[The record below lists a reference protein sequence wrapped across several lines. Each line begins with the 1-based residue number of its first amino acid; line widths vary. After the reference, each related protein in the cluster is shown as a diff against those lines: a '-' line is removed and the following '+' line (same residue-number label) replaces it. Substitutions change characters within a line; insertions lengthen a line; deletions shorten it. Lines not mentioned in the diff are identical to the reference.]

1 MKLIQVIKYSLIL
14 CITGLITSCM
24 GSDYAA
30 PDIDPANPP
39 YGNNDLKE
47 TQVLTIRQLKD
58 QYKTVINNSAYTQI
72 NNDVQIKGIV
82 TGNDDQGNI
91 YQEISVQDSTGA
103 LIVSIN
109 AGGLHGFLAVGQEI
123 LINLKDLYIG
133 GYGQQCEVG
142 GVYTNASTGAKSI
155 GRMDRYTWENH
166 VKLLGKVDAS
176 QATDLTEDFDAS
188 KIKDANYLIDNSGKL
203 MTIHGVTIADAD
215 GKAVYAPNDGS
226 VALTSNAV
234 NRPFSEYSSQ
244 NLVLRTST
252 YADFANAAMPTGK
265 VDITGIFTRFKN
277 TWQILLRSTNDIT
290 PAK

>member
-1 MKLIQVIKYSLIL
+1 
-14 CITGLITSCM
+14 M

-155 GRMDRYTWENH
+155 GRVDRYTWENH

-176 QATDLTEDFDAS
+176 QATALTEDFDVS
-188 KIKDANYLIDNSGKL
+188 KIKDSNYLIDNSGKL

>member
-1 MKLIQVIKYSLIL
+1 MH
-14 CITGLITSCM
+14 
-24 GSDYAA
+24 
-30 PDIDPANPP
+30 P
-39 YGNNDLKE
+39 
-47 TQVLTIRQLKD
+47 RQ
-58 QYKTVINNSAYTQI
+58 QT
-72 NNDVQIKGIV
+72 
-82 TGNDDQGNI
+82 
-91 YQEISVQDSTGA
+91 
-103 LIVSIN
+103 
-109 AGGLHGFLAVGQEI
+109 
-123 LINLKDLYIG
+123 
-133 GYGQQCEVG
+133 
-142 GVYTNASTGAKSI
+142 
-155 GRMDRYTWENH
+155 
-166 VKLLGKVDAS
+166 
-176 QATDLTEDFDAS
+176 LTEDFDAS